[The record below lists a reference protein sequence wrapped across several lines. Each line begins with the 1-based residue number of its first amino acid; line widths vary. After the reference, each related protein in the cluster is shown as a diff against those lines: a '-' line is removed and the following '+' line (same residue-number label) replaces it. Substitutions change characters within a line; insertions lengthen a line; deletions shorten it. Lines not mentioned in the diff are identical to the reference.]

1 MLFSWDEKKNA
12 INRRKHHVSFETA
25 TVVFDDPHQLLIFD
39 RVVDGEERWHTIG
52 LVDGVL
58 LLLVVHTM
66 EEEDGKELFCF
77 ISARRAEPHERRLY
91 DDAL

>member
-1 MLFSWDEKKNA
+1 VIFEWDEMKNA
-12 INRRKHHVSFETA
+12 ANRRKHGVSFETA

-39 RVVDGEERWHTIG
+39 RVVDGEERWQTIG

-58 LLLVVHTM
+58 LMLVVHTM
-66 EEEDGKELFCF
+66 EEEDGKELFRF
-77 ISARRAEPHERRLY
+77 ISARKAEPHEKRLY